1 MRWFFIIR
9 TVVLFILGVVLVVD
23 AVFGKYSID
32 RIIELT
38 VGLVLLGVIPVDIMI
53 DRIGRK

>member
-1 MRWFFIIR
+1 VRWFFIIR